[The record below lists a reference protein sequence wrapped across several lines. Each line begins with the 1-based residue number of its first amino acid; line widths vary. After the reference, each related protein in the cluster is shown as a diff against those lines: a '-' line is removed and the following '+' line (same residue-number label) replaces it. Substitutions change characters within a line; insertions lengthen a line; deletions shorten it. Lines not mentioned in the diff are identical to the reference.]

1 MSAPEE
7 FARQLAALADD
18 QAKATA
24 DEFGVELDFTRES
37 LDRLDELISRPEFAA
52 TQSESMITGLGVYVG
67 ETIRRNLGA
76 RWVEDSEF
84 RVHLREVGGINMM
97 SLPVKWLTRR
107 IEGGITDS
115 LADKYRALVA
125 QIEGNARAPEGTAA
139 FIGGPSAPSGDA
151 EEIEEILV
159 RAPAVI
165 FFITAA
171 ADEHVDD
178 AEWDRFLRIMSDYN
192 NYESELFHR
201 AVNAMR
207 PRINQYFAY
216 LSSPDFNAQ
225 ESLELIGSTLDAN
238 YGEIEARQF
247 KVTLLD
253 LGKKIAEA
261 SGGFLGFGEKISEE
275 EITALTN
282 IAETLGIVGEGSD

>member
-1 MSAPEE
+1 MSANEE
-7 FARQLAALADD
+7 FARQLADMADE
-18 QAKATA
+18 QAKAIA
-24 DEFGVELDFTRES
+24 DGFSVELDYTRES

-52 TQSESMITGLGVYVG
+52 AQSESMITGLGVYVG

-84 RVHLREVGGINMM
+84 RVHLREVGGFNMM
-97 SLPVKWLTRR
+97 SLPVKWVTKRVENGATES
-107 IEGGITDS
+107 IAG
-115 LADKYRALVA
+115 KYRALVTHV
-125 QIEGNARAPEGTAA
+125 EGGAKAGEGTAA
-139 FIGGPSAPSGDA
+139 FIGGPAASDAPGD
-151 EEIEEILV
+151 EIEEILIQ
-159 RAPAVI
+159 APAVI
-165 FFITAA
+165 FFVTAA
-171 ADEHVDD
+171 ADDHVDD

-192 NYESELFHR
+192 DYQSELFHR

-216 LSSPDFNAQ
+216 LSSPEFDAQ
-225 ESLELIGSTLDAN
+225 ESLEQISSTLDEN
-238 YGEIEARQF
+238 YGETEARQF
-247 KVTLLD
+247 KTTLLD

-282 IAETLGIVGEGSD
+282 VAETLGIAAEESE